1 MKKEIYK
8 PQLRLSKM
16 QNREEERNNK
26 LNKNMKMKFNQV
38 NQNKL

>member
-8 PQLRLSKM
+8 LLQKLNKM
-16 QNREEERNNK
+16 QNREEERSNK
-26 LNKNMKMKFNQV
+26 LNKNMKIKFNQV